1 MTTSLDASA
10 YRARAGTTPGA
21 ASAPGAGT
29 TRASIPRVVVVSRP
43 TEYEELLRRHGT
55 RAQAAFF
62 LGERRS
68 TLDEIEARHEAQAR
82 ALNAVAADIPTRWR
96 RSRVPRAELSRFVFE
111 PGDVVVA
118 LGQDRLVANVAKYPD
133 APTVTCVDPPPGR
146 NAGALV
152 RFRAEAAGAAI
163 AAAAEGR
170 ARIEARTMVEAR
182 LDDGQRLIAL
192 NEIYLGHRTHQ
203 SSRYRVAL
211 GGREERQSS
220 SGLIVASGT
229 GATGWSL
236 SIARA
241 VGATELL
248 PGPTEPALSYF
259 VREAWPSPAT
269 GTSLVCG
276 RLGVKGDAQELTVT
290 SEMGQDGVL
299 FGDGIEDDRVSFG
312 WGVRVTLGVAP
323 QTLRLACP

>member
-1 MTTSLDASA
+1 MTSVGASA
-10 YRARAGTTPGA
+10 YRAVGGS
-21 ASAPGAGT
+21 ASAVGSAAGAGT

-68 TLDEIEARHEAQAR
+68 TLDEIEARHEAQVR
-82 ALNAVAADIPTRWR
+82 ALTSVAADIPTRWR

-111 PGDVVVA
+111 PGDIVVA
-118 LGQDRLVANVAKYPD
+118 LGQDGLVANVAKYLD
-133 APTVTCVDPPPGR
+133 GQTVIGVDPLPGR

-170 ARIEARTMVEAR
+170 AHIEARTMVEAR
-182 LDDGQRLIAL
+182 LDDGQRLVAL

-241 VGATELL
+241 VGATSLL
-248 PGPTEPALSYF
+248 PTPTEPVLAYF

-269 GTSLVCG
+269 GTSLVSG
-276 RLGVKGDAQELTVT
+276 RLGMDADARVLEVT
-290 SEMGQDGVL
+290 SEMGVDGVL

-312 WGVRVTLGVAP
+312 WGVRVTVGVAP
-323 QTLRLACP
+323 RTLRLACA